1 MAIKM
6 IENPLSTVSFDVL
19 DCRLKG
25 IYNLMRKDNIS
36 KAVSVIN
43 QTIWSINHAKSSE
56 CPRQFINFFVEQLYS
71 ILIDIAFKR
80 IPDAHNRIRDLHY
93 TIMDIL
99 TPVYDDA
106 EIVAMPL
113 MMDMTVV

>member
-1 MAIKM
+1 M
-6 IENPLSTVSFDVL
+6 IENPLAVVSFDVL

-25 IYNLMRKDNIS
+25 IYNLMRKDNIP
-36 KAVSVIN
+36 KAITVIN
-43 QTIWSINHAKSSE
+43 QTIRSINNAKKAE
-56 CPRQFINFFVEQLYS
+56 CPRQFVNFFVEQLYS

-99 TPVYDDA
+99 IPVCDEMDFA
-106 EIVAMPL
+106 P
-113 MMDMTVV
+113 MMIDLTVM